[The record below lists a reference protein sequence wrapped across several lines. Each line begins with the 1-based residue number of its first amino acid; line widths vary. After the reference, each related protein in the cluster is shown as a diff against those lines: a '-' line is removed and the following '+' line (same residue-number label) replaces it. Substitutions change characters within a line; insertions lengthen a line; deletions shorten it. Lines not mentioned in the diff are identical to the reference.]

1 MHNAAVPSDIRNT
14 MPQHPDDYAVF
25 TPVSGATYSSSSGA
39 VTVTAAVPLLLVS
52 TVDVAVTVKLVAVS
66 CDDTVSVPSVEMEVP
81 STCSPSMPQVTSC
94 DGLLSPFTVAT
105 NFFVPPFYTD
115 AVTGSTVTEVT
126 PAALTTVGIRKSSMA
141 MMVNIRMHDLIAL
154 LFIMTAPFSR
164 ARSHLPKY

>member
-1 MHNAAVPSDIRNT
+1 

-52 TVDVAVTVKLVAVS
+52 TVDVAVTIKLVAVS

-105 NFFVPPFYTD
+105 NFLFHLFP
-115 AVTGSTVTEVT
+115 
-126 PAALTTVGIRKSSMA
+126 LMLLQ
-141 MMVNIRMHDLIAL
+141 DLL
-154 LFIMTAPFSR
+154 
-164 ARSHLPKY
+164 